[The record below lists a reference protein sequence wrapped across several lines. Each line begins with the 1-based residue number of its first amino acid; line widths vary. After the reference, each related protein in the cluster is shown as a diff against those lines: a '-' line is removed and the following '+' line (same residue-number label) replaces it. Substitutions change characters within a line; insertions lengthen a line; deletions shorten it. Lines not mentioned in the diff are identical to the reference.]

1 VEFVAVHPRKSK
13 CRLKAVFR
21 WDNKIA
27 LDSEVEILSINE
39 EIRIIESK
47 TVELCEDGLILH
59 KRRWLR
65 RSPAELVNYLDIES
79 VHLNNDEQNIVV
91 IKCNEPVIKIVY
103 SEKGEAERLIAAIK
117 NKIIEQKVKEKG
129 EQIRFDEIAKWV
141 REISDS
147 CAKPSRESGAE
158 EVAPKLVNFLL
169 AQAVLHKASD
179 IHFEPIQSGLRV
191 RYRIDGFFQNTAEI
205 PDFISEKLV
214 SRIKVMS
221 RLITYER
228 NTPQE
233 GRMTLGVAGS
243 ERNFR
248 VSVMPT
254 IAGEKVVIRVFDV
267 LQAILELEELGFSQE
282 VLNQFQSLIFSPQ
295 GAILVTGP
303 SSSGKTT
310 TLYAALRKLHL
321 TKGDSVNIV
330 TIEDPVEYNLGI
342 FNQIQVNKERGLPFA
357 RALSSVLRMDPE
369 VIMVGEIRD
378 PETAQIAIQAALTG
392 HLVFSTVHSGTAA
405 GVFTRLLDM
414 GLEGFLVASSIT
426 GVLAQRLVRKIC
438 EHCKEVYS
446 PDAEILEQLDIT
458 SDILRTELKRGKG
471 CQACLHTGYKG
482 RTAITELLVMNE
494 EIKEA
499 VLKKSNTETIEAQA
513 RTSEMRT
520 LKEDGLEKVK
530 QGVTTVEELARVL

>member
-1 VEFVAVHPRKSK
+1 M
-13 CRLKAVFR
+13 
-21 WDNKIA
+21 
-27 LDSEVEILSINE
+27 
-39 EIRIIESK
+39 
-47 TVELCEDGLILH
+47 
-59 KRRWLR
+59 
-65 RSPAELVNYLDIES
+65 VNYLDIES
-79 VHLNNDEQNIVV
+79 VLLDDGEQASVV
-91 IKCNEPVIKIVY
+91 IKCNGSVIKIVY
-103 SEKGEAERLIAAIK
+103 SEKSEAERFIAAIK
-117 NKIIEQKVKEKG
+117 NRIIEQKVKEKG
-129 EQIRFDEIAKWV
+129 EQIQFNEIAKWV
-141 REISDS
+141 REISES

-158 EVAPKLVNFLL
+158 EAAPKLVNFLL
-169 AQAVLHKASD
+169 AQAVLHNASD
-179 IHFEPIQSGLRV
+179 IHIDPVRKPESRNPVLNSLRFSNGVEPTQSGLRV
-191 RYRIDGFFQNTAEI
+191 RYRIDGFFQDAAEI

-233 GRMTLGVAGS
+233 GRMTLSVAGS

-248 VSVMPT
+248 VSIMPT
-254 IAGEKVVIRVFDV
+254 IAGEKVVVRVFDV

-282 VLNQFQSLIFSPQ
+282 VLNLFQSLIFSPQ
-295 GAILVTGP
+295 GALLVTGP
-303 SSSGKTT
+303 SGSGKTT

-321 TKGDSVNIV
+321 TRGDSVNIV
-330 TIEDPVEYNLGI
+330 TIEDPVEYNLGM
-342 FNQIQVNKERGLPFA
+342 FNQIQVNKERGLSFA
-357 RALSSVLRMDPE
+357 KALASVLRMDPK

-426 GVLAQRLVRKIC
+426 GILAQRLVRKIC

-446 PDAEILEQLDIT
+446 PDAKILEQFDIT
-458 SDILRTELKRGKG
+458 SELLRIELKRGKG

-482 RTAITELLVMNE
+482 RTAITELLVMDE

-499 VLKKSNTETIEAQA
+499 VLKKSSTKTIEAQA
-513 RTSEMRT
+513 RTSGMRT
-520 LKEDGLEKVK
+520 LKENGLEKVK

>member
-1 VEFVAVHPRKSK
+1 MEFVAVHPRKSK

>member
-1 VEFVAVHPRKSK
+1 
-13 CRLKAVFR
+13 
-21 WDNKIA
+21 
-27 LDSEVEILSINE
+27 
-39 EIRIIESK
+39 
-47 TVELCEDGLILH
+47 
-59 KRRWLR
+59 
-65 RSPAELVNYLDIES
+65 
-79 VHLNNDEQNIVV
+79 
-91 IKCNEPVIKIVY
+91 
-103 SEKGEAERLIAAIK
+103 
-117 NKIIEQKVKEKG
+117 
-129 EQIRFDEIAKWV
+129 
-141 REISDS
+141 
-147 CAKPSRESGAE
+147 
-158 EVAPKLVNFLL
+158 
-169 AQAVLHKASD
+169 
-179 IHFEPIQSGLRV
+179 
-191 RYRIDGFFQNTAEI
+191 
-205 PDFISEKLV
+205 
-214 SRIKVMS
+214 
-221 RLITYER
+221 
-228 NTPQE
+228 
-233 GRMTLGVAGS
+233 
-243 ERNFR
+243 
-248 VSVMPT
+248 MPT

-513 RTSEMRT
+513 RASEMRT

>member
-1 VEFVAVHPRKSK
+1 MV
-13 CRLKAVFR
+13 
-21 WDNKIA
+21 
-27 LDSEVEILSINE
+27 DSEVGIVSVNE
-39 EIRIIESK
+39 EIRIIEPK
-47 TVELCEDGLILH
+47 ALELCEDGLILH

-65 RSPAELVNYLDIES
+65 RSSAELVNYLDIES
-79 VHLNNDEQNIVV
+79 VHLNNDEQNSVV

-103 SEKGEAERLIAAIK
+103 SKKGEAERFIAAIK
-117 NKIIEQKVKEKG
+117 NKIIEQKVKKKG

-141 REISDS
+141 REISES

-179 IHFEPIQSGLRV
+179 IHFEPIQSGIRV
-191 RYRIDGFFQNTAEI
+191 RYRIDGFFRNAAEI

-248 VSVMPT
+248 VSIMPT

-267 LQAILELEELGFSQE
+267 LQAILEFEELGFSQE

-330 TIEDPVEYNLGI
+330 TIEDPVEYNLGM

-494 EIKEA
+494 KIKEA
-499 VLKKSNTETIEAQA
+499 VLKKSNTETIESQA
-513 RTSEMRT
+513 RASEMRT